1 MLYLASGSP
10 RRAELLAQ
18 IGVPFTVLKA
28 PDIDETP
35 VINESPQQYV
45 TRMAA
50 EKAAA
55 GRAAAPGSEPVLGAD
70 TAVVLDDRHS
80 GGRHSGGR
88 HSGGRHPGGQILGKP
103 GDDEQALSMLRDL
116 QGREHRVISAVCLI
130 AGDQR
135 RLALSDTRVR
145 LRPLADERLRAYVA
159 TGEGRDKAG
168 AYGIQGLGA
177 ALVVSLSGSYSG
189 VVGLPLEETVPL
201 LEWAGVPYWQSC

>member
-28 PDIDETP
+28 PGIDETVHAGEAP
-35 VINESPQQYV
+35 RDYV
-45 TRMAA
+45 ARMAR

-55 GRAAAPGSEPVLGAD
+55 GRAAAPGPEPVLGAD
-70 TAVVLDDRHS
+70 TAVVLERV
-80 GGRHSGGR
+80 
-88 HSGGRHPGGQILGKP
+88 LGKP
-103 GDDEQALSMLRDL
+103 DNDDQALAMLRDL
-116 QGREHRVISAVCLI
+116 QDREHRVLSAVCVM
-130 AGDQR
+130 AGDTP
-135 RLALSDTRVR
+135 RLALSETRVR
-145 LRPLADERLRAYVA
+145 LRALDDERLRAYVA

-177 ALVVSLSGSYSG
+177 ALVASLSGSYSG

-201 LEWAGVPYWQSC
+201 LEWAGVPYWQPC

>member
-28 PDIDETP
+28 PDIDETVNAGEP
-35 VINESPQQYV
+35 SRDYV
-45 TRMAA
+45 ARMAR

-55 GRAAAPGSEPVLGAD
+55 GRANAPGPEPVLGAD
-70 TAVVLDDRHS
+70 TAVVLDDRV
-80 GGRHSGGR
+80 
-88 HSGGRHPGGQILGKP
+88 LGKP
-103 GDDEQALSMLRDL
+103 GDDGQALAMLRDL
-116 QGREHRVISAVCLI
+116 QGREHRVLCAVCLI
-130 AGDQR
+130 AGGEQR
-135 RLALSDTRVR
+135 VALSDTRVR
-145 LRPLADERLRAYVA
+145 LRALDEARLRAYVA

-177 ALVVSLSGSYSG
+177 ALVASLSGSYSG

>member
-18 IGVPFTVLKA
+18 IGVPFTVLQA
-28 PDIDETP
+28 PDIDETVNTGEP
-35 VINESPQQYV
+35 PGDYV
-45 TRMAA
+45 LRMAR

-55 GRAAAPGSEPVLGAD
+55 GRAAAPGPEPVLGAD
-70 TAVVLDDRHS
+70 TAVVLGERV
-80 GGRHSGGR
+80 
-88 HSGGRHPGGQILGKP
+88 LGKP
-103 GDDEQALSMLRDL
+103 ADDDQALAMLRDL
-116 QGREHRVISAVCLI
+116 QGREHRVLSAVCVM
-130 AGDQR
+130 AADTF
-135 RLALSDTRVR
+135 RLALSDTRVT
-145 LRPLADERLRAYVA
+145 LRPLDDQRLRAYVA

-177 ALVVSLSGSYSG
+177 ALVASLSGSYSG

>member
-28 PDIDETP
+28 PDIDETVHAGEHP
-35 VINESPQQYV
+35 RDYV
-45 TRMAA
+45 ARMAR

-55 GRAAAPGSEPVLGAD
+55 GRAAAPGPAPVLGAD
-70 TAVVLDDRHS
+70 TTVVLGDRV
-80 GGRHSGGR
+80 
-88 HSGGRHPGGQILGKP
+88 LGKP
-103 GDDEQALSMLRDL
+103 ADDRRALAMLQDL
-116 QGREHRVISAVCLI
+116 QGREHHVLSAVCLM
-130 AGDQR
+130 AGDTP
-135 RLALSDTRVR
+135 RLAVSETRVR
-145 LRPLADERLRAYVA
+145 LRALDEARLRAYIA

-177 ALVVSLSGSYSG
+177 ALVASLSGSYSG

-201 LEWAGVPYWQSC
+201 LEWAGVPYWQPC

>member
-28 PDIDETP
+28 PGIDETVHAGEAP
-35 VINESPQQYV
+35 GDYV
-45 TRMAA
+45 LRMAR

-55 GRAAAPGSEPVLGAD
+55 GRAAAPGPEPVLGAD
-70 TAVVLDDRHS
+70 TAVVLVDRV
-80 GGRHSGGR
+80 
-88 HSGGRHPGGQILGKP
+88 LGKP
-103 GDDEQALSMLRDL
+103 ADDAQALTTLRDL
-116 QGREHRVISAVCLI
+116 QGREHRVLSAVCLMV
-130 AGDQR
+130 GDTP
-135 RLALSDTRVR
+135 RLALSETRVR
-145 LRPLADERLRAYVA
+145 LRALNDERLRAYVA

-177 ALVVSLSGSYSG
+177 ALVASLSGSYSG